1 MVHRENENLARK
13 MNGLIQ
19 DSLKIK
25 DIAVVKA
32 ERKASRSDMIPEII
46 IATLKTRQDKQA
58 VMRHKRNL
66 RNS

>member
-1 MVHRENENLARK
+1 MVLY
-13 MNGLIQ
+13 
-19 DSLKIK
+19 KIPSK
-25 DIAVVKA
+25 SKILLAVVKA
-32 ERKASRSDMIPEII
+32 VRKASRSDMIPVII